1 MLFYFKISHIWK
13 VYLYIEFLFFI
24 QFWCRFFFEQNW
36 LRLKLPEFSHIWK
49 AYLTLEISKI
59 QLFQHIIVSNI
70 LFCSAIYCAKQ
81 NTVST
86 LTCNIHLF
94 NFPCLYIT
102 ERYELWQNQSYLRW
116 HRLNDMNSDRT
127 NHIQDGIDWTIWTL
141 TEPII
146 FKMT

>member
-1 MLFYFKISHIWK
+1 LMQIF
-13 VYLYIEFLFFI
+13 
-24 QFWCRFFFEQNW
+24 R

-49 AYLTLEISKI
+49 TYLTLEISKI

-102 ERYELWQNQSYLRW
+102 ERYEL
-116 HRLNDMNSDRT
+116 
-127 NHIQDGIDWTIWTL
+127 
-141 TEPII
+141 
-146 FKMT
+146 